1 MRGNGFDLW
10 VALIFGFIGY
20 GMKKLGYP
28 LAPMLLCMILGDRLE
43 SSFRQSLVLSG
54 GSYGIFVTRPIS
66 ATLLALALVLTI
78 ASLIARRRSA
88 VAAALA
94 E

>member
-1 MRGNGFDLW
+1 
-10 VALIFGFIGY
+10 
-20 GMKKLGYP
+20 
-28 LAPMLLCMILGDRLE
+28 MLLCMILGDRLE

-54 GSYGIFVTRPIS
+54 GSFSIFVTRSIT
-66 ATLLALALVLTI
+66 ATLLALAVVLTV

-88 VAAALA
+88 APPVLA